1 MDQSNIRHDQRGK
14 VSKKEN
20 LALSKFLNNVSLFE
34 ESKKKL
40 NLIQAIPSIVFEI
53 IFVLLILSVVVV
65 IVSADIMSML
75 PVLSLYVAASIRL
88 LPIISKFGSYITN
101 LKASYP
107 SVSLLNNEV
116 KKLGELSNEVQN
128 EELLNKT
135 EDIIF
140 KKDISKN

>member
-1 MDQSNIRHDQRGK
+1 MIKEVK

-65 IVSADIMSML
+65 IVSVDIMSML

-140 KKDISKN
+140 KKDIS

>member
-1 MDQSNIRHDQRGK
+1 MIKEVK

-20 LALSKFLNNVSLFE
+20 LVLNKFLSNVSLFE

-53 IFVLLILSVVVV
+53 IFVLLILTVVVV
-65 IVSADIMSML
+65 IVSVDIMSML

-107 SVSLLNNEV
+107 SVSLLNNEM
-116 KKLGELSNEVQN
+116 KKLGELSNKVQN
-128 EELLNKT
+128 EGLLNET

-140 KKDISKN
+140 

>member
-34 ESKKKL
+34 SQKKL

-65 IVSADIMSML
+65 IVSVDIMSML

-140 KKDISKN
+140 

>member
-1 MDQSNIRHDQRGK
+1 
-14 VSKKEN
+14 
-20 LALSKFLNNVSLFE
+20 
-34 ESKKKL
+34 
-40 NLIQAIPSIVFEI
+40 
-53 IFVLLILSVVVV
+53 
-65 IVSADIMSML
+65 MSML

-140 KKDISKN
+140 KKKISLKKLSFQYKSIDKKVLNEISLDINKNDMVVFVGKTGSGKSTIINLISGLLSPSSGSIYIDEKISI

>member
-1 MDQSNIRHDQRGK
+1 MR
-14 VSKKEN
+14 V
-20 LALSKFLNNVSLFE
+20 
-34 ESKKKL
+34 KKKL

-65 IVSADIMSML
+65 IVSVDIMSML

-116 KKLGELSNEVQN
+116 KKLENYLM
-128 EELLNKT
+128 K
-135 EDIIF
+135 F
-140 KKDISKN
+140 KMRNY